1 MTPETK
7 LKTEILAYLKR
18 LKAAGE
24 PIWWYKVHGS
34 RYQMAGVPDLD
45 IVYKGLA
52 IKLEAKAGDKQPTKL
67 QEHVMAEIR
76 AAGGVASVVRSVGD
90 VVTILSRIPSKKNP
104 QIPRIRD

>member
-7 LKTEILAYLKR
+7 LKNQILAYLKR
-18 LKAAGE
+18 LKADGE

-52 IKLEAKAGDKQPTKL
+52 IKLEIKAGNEQPTKL
-67 QEHVMAEIR
+67 QEHVMDEIR
-76 AAGGVASVVRSVGD
+76 NARTAPPDGRAIHPLRYHSG
-90 VVTILSRIPSKKNP
+90 TTSKP
-104 QIPRIRD
+104 TLEDSE